1 MKYFYYGLNVFLIVA
16 IPLMIFVN
24 KDFNTASVD
33 YGAKVL
39 NSNEFISNVQAREV
53 TQPEVISDNSNG
65 NTSKDVSVESSI
77 SLLEES
83 ISSNVTSA
91 SIITDVLESQ
101 VGAMSAYGPDCIG
114 CSGRLGG
121 GFDARSGAYTYSDS
135 TYGNIRIVAG
145 DASYPYGSIVRV
157 KGSKLGEFY
166 AIVLD
171 RGGAIGKGKRFM
183 FDLLFPSSSVAS
195 QFGTEYNLTFE
206 ILRYGY

>member
-24 KDFNTASVD
+24 DDFNTASVD
-33 YGAKVL
+33 YGAKAL
-39 NSNEFISNVQAREV
+39 KSCEFISNVQARDANN
-53 TQPEVISDNSNG
+53 QEVISDNSSDFSND
-65 NTSKDVSVESSI
+65 NDSVESSM
-77 SLLEES
+77 SLLEDS
-83 ISSNVTSA
+83 VSSNVTRS
-91 SIITDVLESQ
+91 
-101 VGAMSAYGPDCIG
+101 MSAYGPDCIG

-121 GFDARSGAYTYSDS
+121 GFDARGGDYTYNDS

-171 RGGAIGKGKRFM
+171 RGGAIGKGKKFM
-183 FDLLFPSSSVAS
+183 FDLLFPSNSVAS

-206 ILRYGY
+206 IIRYGY

>member
-39 NSNEFISNVQAREV
+39 
-53 TQPEVISDNSNG
+53 NSNG

-171 RGGAIGKGKRFM
+171 RGGAIG
-183 FDLLFPSSSVAS
+183 SSVA
-195 QFGTEYNLTFE
+195 FLV
-206 ILRYGY
+206 

>member
-24 KDFNTASVD
+24 DDFNTASVD
-33 YGAKVL
+33 YGAKAL
-39 NSNEFISNVQAREV
+39 KSCEFISNVQARDANN
-53 TQPEVISDNSNG
+53 QEVISDNSSDFSND
-65 NTSKDVSVESSI
+65 TDSVESSM
-77 SLLEES
+77 SLLEDS
-83 ISSNVTSA
+83 VSSNVTSA

-121 GFDARSGAYTYSDS
+121 GFDARSGAYTYNDS

-171 RGGAIGKGKRFM
+171 RGGAIGKGKKFM
-183 FDLLFPSSSVAS
+183 FDLLFPSNSVAS

-206 ILRYGY
+206 IIRYGY

>member
-1 MKYFYYGLNVFLIVA
+1 MKYFYYGLNVFLIIA
-16 IPLMIFVN
+16 IPLMVFMN
-24 KDFNTASVD
+24 ADFNTASVD
-33 YGAKVL
+33 YGAKAL
-39 NSNEFISNVQAREV
+39 NSTAFTSNVQAREV
-53 TQPEVISDNSNG
+53 TQPEVISDNSND
-65 NTSKDVSVESSI
+65 NSSKDVSVQNSI

-101 VGAMSAYGPDCIG
+101 VGSMSAYGPDCIG

-183 FDLLFPSSSVAS
+183 FDLLFPSSSMAS

-206 ILRYGY
+206 IVRYGY